1 MLASILSL
9 RPDVVVTVLEDGA
22 VLLDLQT
29 KFFYSVNS
37 TGWVIVQW
45 LENGASKNQIIDRC
59 SAWGAP
65 GHEIDKIESFLQV
78 FLTDNLVTVA
88 EGNPAD
94 ANVQL
99 RGSWASPMVEK
110 HKEPLQRIMVSAF
123 DPSLPLAE

>member
-9 RPDVVVTVLEDGA
+9 RPDVVVTVLEDSA

-37 TGWVIVQW
+37 TGWLIVQL
-45 LENGASKNQIIDRC
+45 LENGTSKNGIIDRC

-65 GHEIDKIESFLQV
+65 NMEIDRIESFLQV
-78 FLTDNLVTVA
+78 FLTDGMVTVA
-88 EGNPAD
+88 EGSPAD
-94 ANVQL
+94 ADIQFKGPWTAPV
-99 RGSWASPMVEK
+99 VEK